1 MTKEDTSIPGPL
13 NNVIRIDDER
23 IKGHLAQVVRGTVE
37 ETLNALLDA
46 EADRLCNA
54 QRYERTEAR
63 RDTRAGHYE
72 RRLETKAGEVTL
84 KVPKLR
90 RQTFETAI
98 IERYR
103 RREASV
109 EEALIEMYLAG
120 VSVRRVEDITEAL
133 WGTRVSPSTVSDLN
147 KKIYATI
154 EAWRNR
160 PIEGEHPYVY
170 LDGIVMK
177 RTWAGEVRNVSLL
190 VAIAV
195 NAEGYREILGIV
207 EGAKEDKAGWS
218 GFLKHLKERGLQGVR
233 LIVSDACLGLTEAAA
248 EFFPDAAWQRC
259 VVHFYRNVFS
269 HVPRPKM
276 REVAAMLKAIHAAED
291 VQAAREKARQV
302 VAKLRE
308 QRLTKAAELVDSGIE
323 ETLAYYQFPEE
334 HWRRIRTNNPLER
347 ILREIRRRT
356 RVVGAFPDGESALNL
371 AAARLRHIAGTE
383 WSTKRYL
390 SMEVLKE
397 KDFATMP
404 LTA

>member
-1 MTKEDTSIPGPL
+1 MSEDTPIPGPL

-23 IKGHLAQVVRGTVE
+23 IKGHLDRVVRGTVE
-37 ETLNALLDA
+37 ETLNSLLDA

-72 RRLETKAGEVTL
+72 GGLHTKAGEVTL

-103 RREASV
+103 RRETSV

-147 KKIYATI
+147 KKIYETI

-160 PIEGEHPYVY
+160 PITGEHPYVY

-177 RTWAGEVRNVSLL
+177 RSWAGEVRNVSLL

-195 NAEGYREILGIV
+195 NSEGYREILGIV
-207 EGAKEDKAGWS
+207 EGAKEAKAGWS
-218 GFLKHLKERGLQGVR
+218 GFLKHLKERGLKGVR
-233 LIVSDACLGLTEAAA
+233 LIISDACIGLAESAA
-248 EFFPDAAWQRC
+248 EYYPDACWQRC

-276 REVAAMLKAIHAAED
+276 REAAAMLKAIHAAED
-291 VQAAREKARQV
+291 VAEAREKALRV
-302 VAKLRE
+302 RAKLRE
-308 QRLTKAAELVDSGIE
+308 QRMTKAAELVESGIE
-323 ETLAYYQFPEE
+323 ETFAYYAFPEE

-356 RVVGAFPDGESALNL
+356 RVVGAFPDGQSALNL
-371 AAARLRHIAGTE
+371 AAARLRHIAGSE

-390 SMEVLKE
+390 SMEFLN
-397 KDFATMP
+397 DLRPNTG
-404 LTA
+404 TA